1 MSYRHEIRHKAIVVP
16 IVRHPSETR
25 FLVVRDSRHQE
36 WIFVTGGC
44 KKSEIE
50 YPLRCG
56 LRELEEETRGT
67 VNIKSGEFSEFQF
80 ESSHRSPEETRKD
93 RSEGI
98 IVTLVYHV
106 YIINL
111 DITQEQQKSIVHEF
125 HVNKATMEKN
135 KREGAHVKKAYD
147 ENDDIAFD
155 TLDDFNRKSRWSLI
169 VKHVIDNPDFYKS
182 MDSSKMQNFNIR
194 SYNEEQGL
202 YCQEAVRTQRP

>member
-1 MSYRHEIRHKAIVVP
+1 
-16 IVRHPSETR
+16 
-25 FLVVRDSRHQE
+25 
-36 WIFVTGGC
+36 VTGGC

-50 YPLRCG
+50 YPIRCG

-80 ESSHRSPEETRKD
+80 ESNHRSPEETRKD

-106 YIINL
+106 YIINFNV
-111 DITQEQQKSIVHEF
+111 TQEQQKSIVQDF
-125 HVNKATMEKN
+125 HANRATMEQN

-147 ENDDIAFD
+147 ENDDISFD
-155 TLDDFNRKSRWSLI
+155 TLDEFNKKSRWSLI
-169 VKHVIDNPDFYKS
+169 VKHIIDNPAFYTN

-194 SYNEEQGL
+194 
-202 YCQEAVRTQRP
+202 TM

>member
-16 IVRHPSETR
+16 IVRHPTETR
-25 FLVVRDSRHQE
+25 FLVVKDSRHQE

-80 ESSHRSPEETRKD
+80 ESSHRSLEETRKD

-106 YIINL
+106 YIINF
-111 DITQEQQKSIVHEF
+111 DVTQEEQKRIVQQF
-125 HVNKATMEKN
+125 HANRETMEQN
-135 KREGAHVKKAYD
+135 KKDGAHVKKAYD

-155 TLDDFNRKSRWSLI
+155 TLEDFNKKSRWSLI
-169 VKHVIDNPDFYKS
+169 VKHIIENQAFYMN

-194 SYNEEQGL
+194 TL
-202 YCQEAVRTQRP
+202 

>member
-16 IVRHPSETR
+16 IVRHPTKTK

-106 YIINL
+106 YIINF
-111 DITQEQQKSIVHEF
+111 DVTQEQQKSIVQQF
-125 HVNKATMEKN
+125 HTNKATMEQN
-135 KREGAHVKKAYD
+135 KREGSHVKKAYD
-147 ENDDIAFD
+147 ENDDISFD
-155 TLDDFNRKSRWSLI
+155 TLEEFNKKSRWNLI
-169 VKHVIDNPDFYKS
+169 VKHIIENPAFYTS

-194 SYNEEQGL
+194 TL
-202 YCQEAVRTQRP
+202 